1 MNVGEKMH
9 IGFRTGC
16 IHEENASTSM
26 ADELEPL
33 CASMGLYVKPSARM
47 TVTVCLPPLKQP
59 GQSISNWDLM
69 EKIKKAVCPIEVI
82 KALDGYTLKVM
93 GFFEPL
99 KVRAAE
105 AKSDFPTRHDWDEFF
120 RNADNMNE
128 LEPGERPDTIYLAKM
143 PSNWFKDCSSCDGSL
158 PSENVLRSV
167 FERFG
172 TVRCVDIP
180 ICDPYRKKMSA
191 KISGIRTT
199 GFSFGQEVLFEGYVQ
214 FVEYISFVRA
224 MDFLRNKKLVKKMS
238 DDRVFEAAIKVDFDK
253 NKHLSDKNIHK
264 RCVERERLKELEEQ
278 KISEECR
285 KRNMRLLSLDRKNK
299 GQIVLLLFLTRRN
312 TCCCGTAC
320 DFCSEKEEK
329 AKTCTEKEYIH
340 RRAQREEKH
349 RGKRDQERRLKK
361 HHQLNE
367 VIAEEERKLL
377 SAQRKLESKR
387 LLSALFWRIEAKL
400 REKDSGLKMNSEDLE
415 DDLQA
420 ELETKLRQA
429 LLREQEQRL
438 RKRFCAQSYIARVKS
453 SICMD
458 SSHQLIVNV
467 CYQPSTLAVAAKK
480 FLSKVYEEEELVA
493 SKGV

>member
-1 MNVGEKMH
+1 MCSYSRNCPKDWNHEKDAP
-9 IGFRTGC
+9 I
-16 IHEENASTSM
+16 SM

-33 CASMGLYVKPSARM
+33 CIPVGLYVKPSARM

-69 EKIKKAVCPIEVI
+69 EKIKKAVSPIELSSIRVMTSTIELVRFEAELPNRKILAKVI

-120 RNADNMNE
+120 RNSDNMNE

-143 PSNWFKDCSSCDGSL
+143 PSNWFKECGSSDDSM
-158 PSENVLRSV
+158 PNEHVLQNV

-180 ICDPYRKKMSA
+180 VCDPYRRKMSS

-238 DDRVFEAAIKVDFDK
+238 DDRIFEAAIKVDFDK
-253 NKHLSDKNIHK
+253 SKHLSNKNIHK
-264 RCVERERLKELEEQ
+264 RYVERERLKELEKQ
-278 KISEECR
+278 KISEECQEREKGEGDKTNTR
-285 KRNMRLLSLDRKNK
+285 KKYVERK
-299 GQIVLLLFLTRRN
+299 
-312 TCCCGTAC
+312 
-320 DFCSEKEEK
+320 S
-329 AKTCTEKEYIH
+329 
-340 RRAQREEKH
+340 QREEKH
-349 RGKRDQERRLKK
+349 SRKRNQKRQLKK
-361 HHQLNE
+361 EHQLNE
-367 VIAEEERKLL
+367 MIAEEERKLVI
-377 SAQRKLESKR
+377 ARRKLESKR

-400 REKDSGLKMNSEDLE
+400 RKKDSRMKMSSRNLEEDL
-415 DDLQA
+415 QS

-438 RKRFCAQSYIARVKS
+438 RKRIEAKMMLGKS
-453 SICMD
+453 HVTNSGGRQD
-458 SSHQLIVNV
+458 
-467 CYQPSTLAVAAKK
+467 
-480 FLSKVYEEEELVA
+480 
-493 SKGV
+493 